1 MNTKGI
7 KFLAVLAVMVMAFA
21 AVIVLAPADKDVT
34 AIIVYGED
42 SEVDDIDP
50 TVVDSEGAYYISD
63 DTTVK
68 IKSMDSS
75 EPLEGEIIFYV
86 QNGKE
91 LELNIKGYYDDL
103 VVTIVTVT
111 SDQQR
116 WTTSTVDGVTTSGE
130 NKGKIVIDDT
140 VVMFLLGGDDAVNQ
154 SVVYTAMMPNLVTS
168 VTTSTSQIIT
178 EVWTYDKDYTSDTGK
193 KASQQYATISS
204 DAVLYAEI
212 GRLVTVAPGQS
223 IQTYDETDMETYGVK
238 TIIDAD
244 GCITYYAVGMNAG
257 ALIIEDDDRVDVQNG
272 SATVSNKNGTS
283 SVKVTTAKGVVFTGV
298 SGNVAVS
305 GTMTAGTMTVSGNV
319 AFASFTDKATV
330 TLNANA
336 VATGTI
342 TVGKTLILKNDKD
355 GIKDLVVKGTG
366 TIIAQNEK
374 LWDYSASVDPS
385 LTFSAESDF
394 NGQYDV
400 YAITKVAEVKDAFS
414 TALIKKNQTF
424 RVVADTVVTTALDVE
439 GVLIVEPG
447 VKLTITKT
455 AAVGASVATMG
466 QFAQIINNGEILI
479 QTTAGTESGLHI
491 YGGFLENNGKITA
504 SSDAD
509 ALAAGNATFEVK
521 FVDVGTLKGKGAG
534 FINNGTV
541 TASRNDIVSL
551 DSNFNNKGSVSINGV
566 LESSGLKNA
575 GVFTL
580 NNAKVVSDTGLT
592 VTMTKAGAVFNISS
606 AEIASQKTITVQN
619 SYSYRGTTYNNVFSI
634 TAPTFTEGKF
644 TVRGVTV
651 TDWQS
656 LGLELSGN
664 FSVSLPQD
672 AENAVMATEGSIGVY
687 ETVNVGKG
695 IDFDFSDTYTYM
707 YVSGTFT
714 AKDAEAEA
722 SENLTMNV
730 PGIATVDSTIFGEPN
745 YVAAKYTDGDYT
757 VYTNLNDAVS
767 GAVEAKESVVYVGGN
782 ENDHVS
788 ILTDIYVPEGMT
800 ILGDGTDS
808 YIVIDDGATLAV
820 AADAMVSFKTIIVDC
835 GMIVAEDINNIG
847 IDTVHADVI
856 EADDESYAVACM
868 SLDVA
873 LMFAT
878 EGTVIELSQDFYA
891 ADVDLVIPAGVVV
904 DATAATN
911 GTDFVLVNSNLTV
924 DGVLVVDDFKFIAT
938 TDDTIGITVNGYIYD
953 SCPNTSYLT
962 GCFSGWWYTPFGVSY
977 YITDDETDKTWY
989 VLTTIENI
997 QPAINVADDAKVTV
1011 TGNAYLD
1018 ELTVSGRD
1026 DMPAEVTF
1034 EGNVTIG
1041 EIAIDDVTLKFTE
1054 DKKISASVKDAIGSI
1069 TVIGAYAGK
1078 NMSIYSLDDKGVF
1091 LAGEVTDGADGTYAI
1106 KFAGVTGMNGAVKSA
1121 INWTSRTET
1130 PTILFAGET
1139 TVTGKK
1145 AYIQFDDEVDSIG
1158 MATITGSLV
1167 ADNNAKI
1174 IINSDVQILGAL
1186 AAKERTEEA
1195 VAGTVEVNGNVF
1207 VGALKSDI
1215 YSEQDA
1221 VSAYELDRAYAGW
1234 EPTGYGYG
1242 KPVMEDPYYTDAAA
1256 VLAGNVDVASGYFIT
1271 VMNGS
1276 LVDDAIV
1283 EDLEYLDIVIED
1295 TLWITVYGYGTTWY
1309 SLDGLKAPII
1319 NAKVTTILD
1328 ANGNPVAKYS
1338 HDFKVIYGS
1347 EGQQLSAYGEGVLIS
1362 LDYDVFTIEI
1372 KTDGSVKAVYID
1384 GILMRTGQN
1393 ANIFLLEKVA
1403 TGTHKVTVEPSAGYT
1418 ADGCILYTDYGT
1430 ILPNMTFTFTEY
1442 DCDDY
1447 MVTYDIK
1454 GTQVEPEP
1462 VPPTPEEESQWTIT
1476 TILLVILVVL
1486 IAIMAVIVALRLNRS

>member
-1 MNTKGI
+1 
-7 KFLAVLAVMVMAFA
+7 MVMAFA

-42 SEVDDIDP
+42 SEVDDVNP

-63 DTTVK
+63 DATVK
-68 IKSMDSS
+68 IKSIQES

-91 LELNIKGYYDDL
+91 LELNIKGYYDGL
-103 VVTIVTVT
+103 AITIVTVT

-116 WTTSTVDGVTTSGE
+116 WTTSTVDGVDVDPE
-130 NKGKIVIDDT
+130 NKGKVLIDDT
-140 VVMFLLGGDDAVNQ
+140 TVMFVLDDDDAVNQ
-154 SVVYTAMMPNLVTS
+154 SVVYTAMMPFVVTS
-168 VTTSTSQIIT
+168 ETTSGSQIIT
-178 EVWTYDKDYTSDTGK
+178 EVWTYYEDWTSESEK
-193 KASQQYATISS
+193 KASQQYATISA

-223 IQTYDETDMETYGVK
+223 IQTYDETDMETYGVM
-238 TIIDAD
+238 TNIDAD

-257 ALIIEDDDRVDVQNG
+257 ALIIEDGDGVDVQNG
-272 SATVSNKNGTS
+272 SATVSNKNNTS
-283 SVKVTTAKGVVFTGV
+283 NVKVTTAKGVVFTGV

-455 AAVGASVATMG
+455 AAIGASVATMG

-479 QTTAGTESGLHI
+479 QTTAGSESGLHI
-491 YGGFLENNGKITA
+491 YGGLLENNGKITA

-509 ALAAGNATFEVK
+509 ALAAGNATFEVAFK
-521 FVDVGTLKGKGAG
+521 DVNIGTETEPIILKGKGAG

-580 NNAKVVSDTGLT
+580 NNARVESDTGLT
-592 VTMTKAGAVFNISS
+592 VTMTKMGAVFNIGS
-606 AEIASQKTITVQN
+606 AEIASEKTITVQN

-634 TAPTFTEGKF
+634 TAPVFPEGKF
-644 TVRGVTV
+644 TVRNVTV

-664 FSVSLPQD
+664 FSVSLPKD
-672 AENAVMATEGSIGVY
+672 APNAVIATEGSISVY
-687 ETVNVGKG
+687 ENVNVGKG
-695 IDFDFSDTYTYM
+695 IDFNFSDVYTYM
-707 YVSGTFT
+707 FVSGTFT
-714 AKDAEAEA
+714 AKDAKATA
-722 SENLTMNV
+722 PGNLTMNV
-730 PGIATVDSTIFGEPN
+730 PGTVTVDSALFGSPY
-745 YVAAKYTDGDYT
+745 YVAAKYIDDDYT
-757 VYTNLNDAVS
+757 VYTNLKDAVS

-782 ENDHVS
+782 EDDHVS

-820 AADAMVSFKTIIVDC
+820 AADAMVSFNTIIVDC

-847 IDTVHADVI
+847 IETVHADVI

-873 LMFAT
+873 LKFAT

-1054 DKKISASVKDAIGSI
+1054 GKKISASVKDAIGSI
-1069 TVIGAYAGK
+1069 TVVGAYAGK
-1078 NMSIYSLDDKGVF
+1078 DMSIYSLDDKGVF

-1158 MATITGSLV
+1158 MTTITGSLV

-1195 VAGTVEVNGNVF
+1195 VAGAVEVNGNVF

-1221 VSAYELDRAYAGW
+1221 VSAYELDKAYAGW

-1242 KPVMEDPYYTDAAA
+1242 KPAMEAPETDAAA

-1442 DCDDY
+1442 DCEDY